1 MSNTS
6 NFLNVKICK
15 NTYLDNNFEGYN
27 VNLPHIYEKLIL
39 SDFIYSSKNINN
51 NVVIINLC
59 EKPLIS
65 LHNPHI
71 YNIQINDSNNVP
83 YEYFKMIMLKCYKIL
98 KMAEN
103 NNYPVIVNCAAGINR
118 SSSVIITYS
127 FLYKKFS
134 IKQIINYIKY
144 IKFKKYGDMW
154 PTLTNHKFIEYL
166 LIMQSELFN

>member
-71 YNIQINDSNNVP
+71 
-83 YEYFKMIMLKCYKIL
+83 
-98 KMAEN
+98 
-103 NNYPVIVNCAAGINR
+103 
-118 SSSVIITYS
+118 
-127 FLYKKFS
+127 
-134 IKQIINYIKY
+134 
-144 IKFKKYGDMW
+144 
-154 PTLTNHKFIEYL
+154 
-166 LIMQSELFN
+166 